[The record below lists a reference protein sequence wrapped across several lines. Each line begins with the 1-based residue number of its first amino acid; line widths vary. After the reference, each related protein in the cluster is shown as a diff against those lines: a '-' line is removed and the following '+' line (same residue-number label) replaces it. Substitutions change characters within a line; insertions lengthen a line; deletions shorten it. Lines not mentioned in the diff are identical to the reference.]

1 MSNVGVMYHGRGEGG
16 VTRRTW
22 GTTPTRGVWVL
33 LRHTT
38 LTAGLFPI
46 GLSCLLLL
54 PARLTPDCW
63 EMGPQAHSF
72 SGSALLT
79 SNML

>member
-16 VTRRTW
+16 ITRRTR

-33 LRHTT
+33 LRRTT
-38 LTAGLFPI
+38 RTAGLFPI

-54 PARLTPDCW
+54 PARLTLDCW
-63 EMGPQAHSF
+63 EWGLRHT
-72 SGSALLT
+72 ALVALRY
-79 SNML
+79 